1 MRIYTSTDV
10 LVWNKIWLPFAPNKT
25 LPSSTQGFKLRTKV
39 TPVTL
44 INDVSIY
51 TDASA
56 FGSAT
61 INCYSLVDTD
71 TFSYID
77 CLYLG

>member
-1 MRIYTSTDV
+1 MRLYTSTAADAA
-10 LVWNKIWLPFAPNKT
+10 VWNKIWLPFSPNKT
-25 LPSSTQGFKLRTKV
+25 LPSSTQGFKLRAKV
-39 TPVTL
+39 TTATW

-51 TDASA
+51 TDAGA
-56 FGSAT
+56 FGTYS

-71 TFSYID
+71 SYID